1 MPDDRWGGVESAL
14 GGALAGQPLVALP
27 ALFSNPLAV
36 REEAAV
42 PALASASRESSVDAM
57 PMLSRMPIWVEP
69 ISGYR
74 TPMCQAISVAGS
86 HIYDWVGAH
95 PNSFPP
101 IVINITDG
109 LVTDSPYE
117 GADLTEWAQRL
128 VSIET
133 NDGPLLLLNIFLS
146 AAGQTEVLFP
156 SSANQL
162 PEPGPDLFAISS
174 PLRRPW
180 WPTPGRPA
188 AHAAGG
194 PRFCLQCR
202 TIKPGQVPG
211 DRHEGRRYPR
221 SLRSGDVG
229 PISVL
234 CPGKGGQRGM
244 EWEDGA
250 GASRVARGTAST
262 PASSWSTVP
271 PRPTTR
277 CAGWRSW

>member
-1 MPDDRWGGVESAL
+1 
-14 GGALAGQPLVALP
+14 
-27 ALFSNPLAV
+27 
-36 REEAAV
+36 
-42 PALASASRESSVDAM
+42 
-57 PMLSRMPIWVEP
+57 
-69 ISGYR
+69 
-74 TPMCQAISVAGS
+74 MCQAISVAGS

-174 PLRRPW
+174 PLPPAMVANARAGQLPMQ
-180 WPTPGRPA
+180 PGARGFVFN
-188 AHAAGG
+188 AG
-194 PRFCLQCR
+194 LS
-202 TIKPGQVPG
+202 
-211 DRHEGRRYPR
+211 
-221 SLRSGDVG
+221 SLVKFLEIGT
-229 PISVL
+229 
-234 CPGKGGQRGM
+234 
-244 EWEDGA
+244 
-250 GASRVARGTAST
+250 RVADIRAH
-262 PASSWSTVP
+262 
-271 PRPTTR
+271 
-277 CAGWRSW
+277 